1 MRTKD
6 TECIKELENE
16 LEQLKI
22 DFKEKVAV
30 IKSKITSI
38 KSHLPKEISR
48 RQSNIIIEGC
58 KVVVINGKSK
68 GLKGKVTRVTEHS
81 AWVKSGNKSPFLKRK
96 HNLRVI

>member
-38 KSHLPKEISR
+38 KSHLPKESSR
-48 RQSNIIIEGC
+48 RQSNIII
-58 KVVVINGKSK
+58 
-68 GLKGKVTRVTEHS
+68 
-81 AWVKSGNKSPFLKRK
+81 
-96 HNLRVI
+96 